1 VSVVWGRSGLGTTGC
16 MSPPATPRGL
26 VFGTAA
32 ETYERFRLGYPDEVV
47 ERTLRYVGT
56 PVRTAVEV
64 GAGTGKATR
73 AFASRGIAVTAV
85 EPDPD
90 MYSVLERE
98 TLGMPVTPVRS
109 TYEEYD
115 GPPVDLLYA
124 ASAMHW
130 TDAETRWTHAADL
143 LEPGGAVAVFG
154 TEMRLADDVR
164 ADFERARG
172 RFLPDDRY
180 PHEPLE
186 GLAESGLFTDVAEEV
201 LPRHVLVPQREFVGY
216 LSTVSAY
223 LMLPLAVLPQ
233 ALAAVADALPQ
244 QVRVDVTVHLHL
256 ARRA

>member
-1 VSVVWGRSGLGTTGC
+1 MTPSV
-16 MSPPATPRGL
+16 TPRGL
-26 VFGTAA
+26 VFGTVA

-47 ERTLRYVGT
+47 ERTVRYAGT
-56 PVRTAVEV
+56 PVRTALEV

-85 EPDPD
+85 EPDPE

-109 TYEEYD
+109 TYEAYD

-130 TDAETRWTHAADL
+130 TDAATRWTHAADL
-143 LEPGGAVAVFG
+143 LVPGAAVAVFG
-154 TEMRLADDVR
+154 TEMRLVDDDVQ
-164 ADFERARG
+164 DGFERARS

-180 PHEPLE
+180 AHEPLE
-186 GLAESGLFTDVAEEV
+186 GLAESGLFIDVTEEV
-201 LPRHVLVPQREFVGY
+201 LPRHVLMPQREFVGY

-223 LMLPLAVLPQ
+223 LMLPMALQPQ
-233 ALAAVADALPQ
+233 AFAAVADALPDE
-244 QVRVDVTVHLHL
+244 VRVDVTVHLNL
-256 ARRA
+256 ARRV